1 MLRAQNAALVEQNEA
16 LTELVRRLD
25 RRIESLELPPAG
37 AEDEELR
44 ARINAL
50 ASAARDAADREESEE
65 RETAARFVANEP
77 ELLRS
82 VDDESIE
89 AYAAR
94 ACGGG
99 LRAEGRGRGGNPSD
113 TEANRAA
120 LFRAAKAGKNDA
132 VRAYIA
138 KGVDVNWRHVGG
150 ETAVWQDGATALIA
164 AAFGGRLEVAKLLI
178 DAGASVD
185 LANVDGVA
193 PLNMTARNLGD
204 RVEVAKL
211 LLDAGANVDLK
222 DRVHGDTP
230 LCAAAERGQLGVVRL
245 LLAHNANTSL
255 ANDYGRKPVDVVCNA
270 TRDKQHKA
278 EITAL
283 LRHY

>member
-1 MLRAQNAALVEQNEA
+1 MMSEADLLRQNAALIEQNEA

-25 RRIESLELPPAG
+25 RRLASLALPPAG
-37 AEDEELR
+37 AEDDELR
-44 ARINAL
+44 ARIDAL
-50 ASAARDAADREESEE
+50 ASAARGSPRCEEA
-65 RETAARFVANEP
+65 AARFVADEL

-99 LRAEGRGRGGNPSD
+99 AVADGRARESSD

-120 LFRAAKAGKNDA
+120 LFRAAKAGKTDA
-132 VRAYIA
+132 VRGYIA
-138 KGVDVNWRHVGG
+138 RGVDVNWRHRGG
-150 ETAVWQDGATALIA
+150 ETAAWQDGATALIA
-164 AAFGGRLEVAKLLI
+164 AAFGGRLEIARLLI

-185 LANVDGVA
+185 LANLDGVTA
-193 PLNMTARNLGD
+193 LNMAARNLGG
-204 RVEVAKL
+204 RLEVARL
-211 LLDAGANVDLK
+211 LVDAGANVDLK

-245 LLAHNANTSL
+245 LLAHNATKSL
-255 ANDYGRKPVDVVCNA
+255 ANDYGRKPIDVVCNA

-278 EITAL
+278 EITEL
-283 LRHY
+283 LRH